1 MLNMLNIG
9 IIISHLSIVS
19 KIIPKTI
26 ILYFVLKNFFRK
38 KIMPKIMERKMI
50 PSIAIIITSSET
62 EKCFPIHATFKA
74 PRDPEPI
81 AIVIKENVGE
91 RNSTLELT

>member
-1 MLNMLNIG
+1 
-9 IIISHLSIVS
+9 
-19 KIIPKTI
+19 
-26 ILYFVLKNFFRK
+26 
-38 KIMPKIMERKMI
+38 MERKMI

-74 PRDPEPI
+74 PKDPEPI